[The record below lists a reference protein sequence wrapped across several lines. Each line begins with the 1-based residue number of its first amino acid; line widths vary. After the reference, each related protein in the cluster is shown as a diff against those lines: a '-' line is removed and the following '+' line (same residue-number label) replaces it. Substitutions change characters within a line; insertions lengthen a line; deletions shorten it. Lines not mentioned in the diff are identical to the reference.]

1 MGFVISPLS
10 LYERN
15 LLPRL
20 WRNTNACNQMV
31 PLVEDK
37 SFSCSFEHLLRRE
50 CLAEEQKNVI
60 YYDGS
65 FWTEALALFYLCVEV
80 FSARFESIMFSFRWE
95 CSLTDSM
102 HWLLNPVSGNLN
114 FDHLWTKN
122 ILKYLLSI
130 TWNCSSWTTARKLR
144 VSLLCKV
151 WNGLLYCLL

>member
-37 SFSCSFEHLLRRE
+37 SFSCSFWALVEEGMFGRRTKERYLLRR
-50 CLAEEQKNVI
+50 LFLN
-60 YYDGS
+60 GS
-65 FWTEALALFYLCVEV
+65 PSFVLSMCRSFPRDLNPLCFHFVG
-80 FSARFESIMFSFRWE
+80 SA
-95 CSLTDSM
+95 LTDSM